1 MIKYLSFLAG
11 GIAGAFY
18 YKERRE
24 RVALVRLGA
33 ASLETL
39 LDAIDAN
46 NPETGAHVRRVAE
59 YALTLAI
66 AADLDERC
74 KRSVERVALFH
85 DVGKLDGAVSDIVSD
100 SKRLTPAERRAI
112 MSHPR
117 KGADV
122 LQPLGAFYPK
132 LPEGVLS
139 HHERWDGQGYP
150 RHLRGAAI
158 PIEARIVAIADTF
171 DAVTQAR
178 SYSHARTLETATRIL
193 AGGRGTQ
200 FDPDLVD
207 LFLSPP
213 VLSDIEKLLRRA
225 HSPRKAG
232 QKRRR
237 KAGSASVPDITFRW
251 RTPSHLLPQRGLQL
265 P

>member
-1 MIKYLSFLAG
+1 MIIYLSFLAG

-59 YALTLAI
+59 YALTLAE
-66 AADLDERC
+66 AADVSERC
-74 KRSVERVALFH
+74 MRSVERVALFH
-85 DVGKLDGAVSDIVSD
+85 DVGKLDGAVSDIVSE
-100 SKRLTPAERRAI
+100 SKGLTPDERRAI
-112 MSHPR
+112 RRHPT
-117 KGADV
+117 KGAEV
-122 LQPLGAFYPK
+122 LRPLGAFYPE
-132 LPEGVLS
+132 LPTGVLS
-139 HHERWDGQGYP
+139 HHERWDGKGYP
-150 RHLRGAAI
+150 RRLRGNAI
-158 PIEARIVAIADTF
+158 PLEARIVSIADTF
-171 DAVTQAR
+171 DAVTQTR
-178 SYSHARTLETATRIL
+178 SYSHARTLETATRII
-193 AGGRGTQ
+193 ADGRGSQ

-213 VLSDIEKLLRRA
+213 VLAEVARLLRRA
-225 HSPRKAG
+225 HTPRKASS
-232 QKRRR
+232 KRRR
-237 KAGSASVPDITFRW
+237 NSAPSKVPDITFRW
-251 RTPSHLLPQRGLQL
+251 RTPTALLRRQGLRL